1 MKKLKY
7 FALFS
12 LFSGLILAS
21 FKTQFW
27 QGGNNFKWPQLA
39 LAETIEKKVENQ
51 ILGPAKKSL
60 GARTILP
67 SPVWVIGSYD
77 KNGRPNAMTSAWAG
91 ICCSR
96 PPCVTIS
103 LRKET
108 YTYGN
113 IMEKK
118 AFTVN
123 IPSESQAAYAAYV
136 GSVSGRDV
144 DKFKET
150 GLTPVKSDL
159 VDAPYIK
166 EFPLIL
172 ECKLKQTVEIGSH
185 TMFIGE
191 IVDIKADES
200 ILTEDGSLD
209 LEKLKGFVFL
219 PGRGRFYRYG
229 EFLGEVASLA
239 NKIKEK

>member
-1 MKKLKY
+1 MRKVTYLV
-7 FALFS
+7 LFS
-12 LFSGLILAS
+12 LFIILFLAS
-21 FKTQFW
+21 FQTNAWHKK
-27 QGGNNFKWPQLA
+27 NNSKWPQLA
-39 LAETIEKKVENQ
+39 LAEATEKKKENQ
-51 ILGPAKKSL
+51 ISGSPKKSL

-67 SPVWVIGSYD
+67 SLVWVIGSYD
-77 KNGRPNAMTSAWAG
+77 KDGRPNAMTSAWAA

-123 IPSESQAAYAAYV
+123 IPSESLAPYAAYF

-144 DKFKET
+144 DKFKVT
-150 GLTPVKSDL
+150 GLTPVKSEL
-159 VDAPYIK
+159 VDAPYIQ

-172 ECKLKQTVEIGSH
+172 ECKLKQTVEVGSH

-200 ILTEDGSLD
+200 ILTDDGALD
-209 LEKLKGFVFL
+209 LEKLKAFVFL